1 MLILSLQKR
10 LQNKR
15 QRSFIPVTCLKC
27 LGKQLQHKNLRKLLA
42 WKKYSFQT
50 VVQNPMRAQSKLPVN
65 LATCKALPIQ
75 KSLLQSTLSMGVP
88 WQLYRQQ
95 ATKKSKKALVHWLKV
110 LFVFH
115 SVTLKL
121 LKKLQFTIQTSS
133 QSLSSQF
140 RAKVGSTLLLK
151 ALAIWKRFVKS
162 VINTTG

>member
-27 LGKQLQHKNLRKLLA
+27 LGKQLQRKNLLKLLA
-42 WKKYSFQT
+42 WKKCSFQT
-50 VVQNPMRAQSKLPVN
+50 VVQNPMRVQSKLPVN

-75 KSLLQSTLSMGVP
+75 KSLLQNTHSMVVP
-88 WQLYRQQ
+88 WQRYQQQ

-140 RAKVGSTLLLK
+140 RAKVVSTLLRK

-162 VINTTG
+162 AINTTG